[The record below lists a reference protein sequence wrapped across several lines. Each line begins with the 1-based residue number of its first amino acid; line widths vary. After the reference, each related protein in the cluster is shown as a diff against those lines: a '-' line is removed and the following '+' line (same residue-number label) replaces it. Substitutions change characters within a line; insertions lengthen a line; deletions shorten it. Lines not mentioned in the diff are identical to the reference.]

1 VTLGPVITGASLAED
16 KVVWAEK
23 LTEWS
28 STDRVHGTWLKVHKD
43 GTWYVATAG
52 GLVVVDVDAL
62 QLKVGVTM
70 VGAGWV
76 NTVLVGDNL
85 PELGTDLVTALAGLE
100 VDDFTHGCL
109 FCFCKKKS

>member
-1 VTLGPVITGASLAED
+1 VALGPVVTGSGLAEH

-70 VGAGWV
+70 VGTGWV
-76 NTVLVGDNL
+76 YTVLVGDDL
-85 PELGTDLVTALAGLE
+85 PELGTDLVTALTALD
-100 VDDFTHGCL
+100 VDKFTHFVG
-109 FCFCKKKS
+109 FSSKK

>member
-62 QLKVGVTM
+62 QLKVGVAM
-70 VGAGWV
+70 VCSGWV
-76 NTVLVGDNL
+76 NAMFVGDDF
-85 PELGTDLVTALAGLE
+85 PELGTDLVTTLSSLDVYE
-100 VDDFTHGCL
+100 FSHV
-109 FCFCKKKS
+109 